1 MKSPYDVL
9 RTITSS
15 RLRLDILRSLESPMR
30 LSDLRR
36 VVDSNAPN
44 TSAKARD
51 LQRLNLIKRDNGDYE
66 ITRMGELVRKRV
78 LMLLDTLTVLYEHG
92 DFWSR
97 IIDSLP
103 DEIIEMIH
111 EFRDARLIAND
122 RKNLERVKHEISERI
137 KQARGMLF
145 VVMPANCRDMLK
157 AVEKVS
163 GRMETRLVTLRD
175 RPDLHYGLVVAD
187 NFAILFTE
195 MLDMALVKDGKIDAG
210 MPHLEVIK

>member
-1 MKSPYDVL
+1 M
-9 RTITSS
+9 
-15 RLRLDILRSLESPMR
+15 
-30 LSDLRR
+30 
-36 VVDSNAPN
+36 
-44 TSAKARD
+44 
-51 LQRLNLIKRDNGDYE
+51 IKRDNGDYE